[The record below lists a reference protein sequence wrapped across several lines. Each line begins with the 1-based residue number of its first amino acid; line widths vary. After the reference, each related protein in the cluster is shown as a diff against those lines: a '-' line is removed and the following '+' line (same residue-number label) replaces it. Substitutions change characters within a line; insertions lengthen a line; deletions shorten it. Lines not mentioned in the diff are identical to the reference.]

1 MSQLNLPPD
10 MPEDIRRQIE
20 DLAQKNPGMA
30 QGLLRLWEAKRKREA
45 GGVSWNETPAKTP
58 KEAPEEEPPSSGT
71 PDRAGLEAA
80 PPQRPTLAN
89 TDWREVRR
97 FEWQDLLAKA
107 EAELARWG
115 HWKLLGPLAPMVRLL
130 VAHAIRLGARKDPS
144 REAHVFLAQWELAA
158 MLGVSERTVE
168 RWLNDPRYERY
179 RKVARWWIAW
189 ETWYTSGQGI
199 GQEQAVRGGTL
210 WRVRVRPLVRP
221 GRPMKVL
228 APYLALPWRD
238 LGEDAREGRTR
249 RGVSAPDSMSGYK
262 EGLLLGEGVTLRGV
276 VGKPLATWESEK
288 TPLLLDPDTRRT
300 FRELLRLSSVPGGRN
315 GRRSWAQQVASAIA
329 SALGDQKSLRF
340 WLRVAWAA
348 LKQVLYG
355 GGDGA
360 MKVLARVVTIAA
372 EARADGFARS
382 PGAYAQALLRR
393 EGYWDLVAPFQGFK
407 AGVPYAG

>member
-45 GGVSWNETPAKTP
+45 GASWNETPAKTP
-58 KEAPEEEPPSSGT
+58 QEAPEEEPPSSGT

-107 EAELARWG
+107 ERTIEAHGYKEV
-115 HWKLLGPLAPMVRLL
+115 LGPLFPLVRLL
-130 VAHAIRLGARKDPS
+130 VAYAIWEGARLDPS
-144 REAHVFLAQWELAA
+144 REAHVFLPQWEVAQALE
-158 MLGVSERTVE
+158 VSERTVE
-168 RWLNDPRYERY
+168 RWLHDPRYEKYRRY
-179 RKVARWWIAW
+179 ARHWIAW
-189 ETWYTSGQGI
+189 ETWMTSGRALKREG
-199 GQEQAVRGGTL
+199 AVKGGTV
-210 WRVRVRPLVRP
+210 WRVRVRPVYRAI
-221 GRPMKVL
+221 KVL
-228 APYLALPWRD
+228 APYLRLPWRD
-238 LGEDAREGRTR
+238 LEEDRREGRTAR
-249 RGVSAPDSMSGYK
+249 VLSAPDSMSGYK
-262 EGLLLGEGVTLRGV
+262 EGLLLGKPLTLRIV
-276 VGKPLATWESEK
+276 VGKPLATWESKK
-288 TPLLLDPDTRRT
+288 TPLPLDPDTRRN

-315 GRRSWAQQVASAIA
+315 GRRNWAQQVASAIA

-372 EARADGFARS
+372 EARADGFAQS

-393 EGYWDLVAPFQGFK
+393 EGYWDLVGPYQAFK

>member
-107 EAELARWG
+107 ERTIEAHGYKEV
-115 HWKLLGPLAPMVRLL
+115 LGPLFPLVRLL
-130 VAHAIRLGARKDPS
+130 VAYAIWEGARLDPS
-144 REAHVFLAQWELAA
+144 REAHVFLPQWEVAQALE
-158 MLGVSERTVE
+158 VSERTVE
-168 RWLNDPRYERY
+168 RWLHDPRYEKYRRY
-179 RKVARWWIAW
+179 ARHWIAW
-189 ETWYTSGQGI
+189 ETWMTSGRALEREG
-199 GQEQAVRGGTL
+199 AVKGGTV
-210 WRVRVRPLVRP
+210 WRVRVRPVYRAI
-221 GRPMKVL
+221 RVL
-228 APYLALPWRD
+228 APYLRLTWRD
-238 LGEDAREGRTR
+238 LEEDRREGRTAR
-249 RGVSAPDSMSGYK
+249 VLSAHDSMSGYK
-262 EGLLLGEGVTLRGV
+262 EGLLLGKPLTLRIV
-276 VGKPLATWESEK
+276 VGKPLATWESKK
-288 TPLLLDPDTRRT
+288 TPLPLDPDTRRN

-315 GRRSWAQQVASAIA
+315 GRRNWAQQAASAIA
-329 SALGDQKSLRF
+329 AALGDQKSVRF
-340 WLRVAWAA
+340 WLRVVWAA
-348 LKQVLYG
+348 LKQALFG
-355 GGDGA
+355 GGEGA
-360 MKVLARVVTIAA
+360 MRVLARVVGLAA

-393 EGYWDLVAPFQGFK
+393 EGYWDLVAPFQAFR

>member
-58 KEAPEEEPPSSGT
+58 QEAPEEGPPSSGT
-71 PDRAGLEAA
+71 PDRASLEAA

-107 EAELARWG
+107 ERTIEAHGYKEV
-115 HWKLLGPLAPMVRLL
+115 LGPLFPLVRLL
-130 VAHAIRLGARKDPS
+130 VAYAIGEGARLDPS
-144 REAHVFLAQWELAA
+144 REAHVFLPQWEVAQALE
-158 MLGVSERTVE
+158 VSERTVE

-179 RKVARWWIAW
+179 RRYARHWIAW
-189 ETWYTSGQGI
+189 ETWMTSGRALE
-199 GQEQAVRGGTL
+199 QEGAVRGGTV
-210 WRVRVRPLVRP
+210 WRVRVRPVYRAI
-221 GRPMKVL
+221 RVL
-228 APYLALPWRD
+228 APYLRLPWRD
-238 LGEDAREGRTR
+238 LEEDRREGRTAR
-249 RGVSAPDSMSGYK
+249 VLSAPDSMSGYK
-262 EGLLLGEGVTLRGV
+262 EGLLLGKPLTLRIV
-276 VGKPLATWESEK
+276 VGKPLATWESKK
-288 TPLLLDPDTRRT
+288 TPLPLDPDTRRN

-315 GRRSWAQQVASAIA
+315 GRRSWAQQAASAIA
-329 SALGDQKSLRF
+329 AALGDQKSVRF
-340 WLRVAWAA
+340 WLRVVWAA
-348 LKQVLYG
+348 LKQALFG
-355 GGDGA
+355 GGEGA
-360 MKVLARVVTIAA
+360 MRVLARVVGLAA

-393 EGYWDLVAPFQGFK
+393 EGYWDLVAPFQAFR

>member
-45 GGVSWNETPAKTP
+45 GGVSWNKTPAKTP
-58 KEAPEEEPPSSGT
+58 QEAPEEEPPSSGT

-97 FEWQDLLAKA
+97 FEWQDLLSKA
-107 EAELARWG
+107 EKTLEAYGYRD
-115 HWKLLGPLAPMVRLL
+115 LLGPLFPLVRYL
-130 VAHAIRLGARKDPS
+130 VAHAIREGARLDPS
-144 REAHVFLAQWELAA
+144 REAHIFLPQWEVAQA
-158 MLGVSERTVE
+158 LGVSERTVE
-168 RWLNDPRYERY
+168 RWLHDLRYEKY
-179 RKVARWWIAW
+179 RRFARHWIAW
-189 ETWYTSGQGI
+189 ETWMTSGRALEREG
-199 GQEQAVRGGTL
+199 AVKGGTV
-210 WRVRVRPLVRP
+210 WRVRVRPVYRAI
-221 GRPMKVL
+221 KVL
-228 APYLALPWRD
+228 APYLRLPWRD
-238 LGEDAREGRTR
+238 LEDDREKGRTAR
-249 RGVSAPDSMSGYK
+249 VLSDPDSMSGYK
-262 EGLLLGEGVTLRGV
+262 ETLRLGSGLTLRVV

>member
-10 MPEDIRRQIE
+10 MPEDIRRQIA

-45 GGVSWNETPAKTP
+45 GGVSWNKTPAKTP
-58 KEAPEEEPPSSGT
+58 QEAPEEEPPSSGT

-97 FEWQDLLAKA
+97 FEWQDLLSKA
-107 EAELARWG
+107 EKTLEAYGYRD
-115 HWKLLGPLAPMVRLL
+115 LLGPLFPLVRYL
-130 VAHAIRLGARKDPS
+130 VAHAIREGARLDPS
-144 REAHVFLAQWELAA
+144 REAHIFLPQWEVAQALE
-158 MLGVSERTVE
+158 VSERTVE
-168 RWLNDPRYERY
+168 RWLHDPRYEKY
-179 RKVARWWIAW
+179 RRFARHWIAW
-189 ETWYTSGQGI
+189 ETWMTSGRALEREG
-199 GQEQAVRGGTL
+199 AVKGGTV
-210 WRVRVRPLVRP
+210 WRVRVRPVYRAI
-221 GRPMKVL
+221 KVL
-228 APYLALPWRD
+228 APYLRLPWRD
-238 LGEDAREGRTR
+238 LEDDREKGRTAR
-249 RGVSAPDSMSGYK
+249 VLSDPDSMSGYK
-262 EGLLLGEGVTLRGV
+262 ETLRLGSGLTLRVV

>member
-10 MPEDIRRQIE
+10 MPEDIRRQIA

-45 GGVSWNETPAKTP
+45 GGVSWNKTPAKTP
-58 KEAPEEEPPSSGT
+58 QEAPEEEPPSSGT

-97 FEWQDLLAKA
+97 FEWQDLLSKA
-107 EAELARWG
+107 EKTLEAYGYRD
-115 HWKLLGPLAPMVRLL
+115 LLGPLFPLVRYL
-130 VAHAIRLGARKDPS
+130 VAHAIREGARLDPS
-144 REAHVFLAQWELAA
+144 REAHIFLPQWEVAQALE
-158 MLGVSERTVE
+158 VSERTVE
-168 RWLNDPRYERY
+168 RWLHDPRYEKY
-179 RKVARWWIAW
+179 RRFARHWIAW
-189 ETWYTSGQGI
+189 ETWMTSGRALEREG
-199 GQEQAVRGGTL
+199 AVKGGTV
-210 WRVRVRPLVRP
+210 WRVRVRPVYRAI
-221 GRPMKVL
+221 KVL
-228 APYLALPWRD
+228 APYLRLPWRD
-238 LGEDAREGRTR
+238 LEDDREKGRTAR
-249 RGVSAPDSMSGYK
+249 VLSDPDSMSGYK
-262 EGLLLGEGVTLRGV
+262 ETLRLGSGLTLRVV

-393 EGYWDLVAPFQGFK
+393 EGYWDLVAPFQGCK

>member
-45 GGVSWNETPAKTP
+45 GGVSWNKTPAKTP
-58 KEAPEEEPPSSGT
+58 QEAPEEEPPSSGT

-97 FEWQDLLAKA
+97 FEWQDLLSKA
-107 EAELARWG
+107 EKTLEAYGYRD
-115 HWKLLGPLAPMVRLL
+115 LLGPLFPLVRYL
-130 VAHAIRLGARKDPS
+130 VAHAIREGARLDPS
-144 REAHVFLAQWELAA
+144 REAHIFLPQWEVAQALE
-158 MLGVSERTVE
+158 VSERTVE
-168 RWLNDPRYERY
+168 RWLHDPRYEKY
-179 RKVARWWIAW
+179 RRFARHWIAW
-189 ETWYTSGQGI
+189 ETWMTSGRALEREG
-199 GQEQAVRGGTL
+199 AVKGGTV
-210 WRVRVRPLVRP
+210 WRVRVRPVYRAI
-221 GRPMKVL
+221 KVL
-228 APYLALPWRD
+228 APYLRLPWRD
-238 LGEDAREGRTR
+238 LEDDREKGRTAR
-249 RGVSAPDSMSGYK
+249 VLSDPDSMSGYK
-262 EGLLLGEGVTLRGV
+262 ETLRLGSGLTLRVV

>member
-80 PPQRPTLAN
+80 PTLAN

-107 EAELARWG
+107 ERTIEAHGYKEV
-115 HWKLLGPLAPMVRLL
+115 LGPLFPLVRLL
-130 VAHAIRLGARKDPS
+130 VAYAIWEGARLDPS
-144 REAHVFLAQWELAA
+144 REAHVFLPQWEVAQALE
-158 MLGVSERTVE
+158 VSERTVE
-168 RWLNDPRYERY
+168 RWLHDPRYEKYRRY
-179 RKVARWWIAW
+179 ARHWIAW
-189 ETWYTSGQGI
+189 ETWMTSGRALEREG
-199 GQEQAVRGGTL
+199 AVKGGTV
-210 WRVRVRPLVRP
+210 WRVRVRPVYRAI
-221 GRPMKVL
+221 RVL
-228 APYLALPWRD
+228 APYLRLTWRD
-238 LGEDAREGRTR
+238 LEEDRREGRTAR
-249 RGVSAPDSMSGYK
+249 VLSAPDSMSGYK
-262 EGLLLGEGVTLRGV
+262 EGLLLGKPLTLRIV
-276 VGKPLATWESEK
+276 VGKPLSTWESKK
-288 TPLLLDPDTRRT
+288 TPLPLDPDTRRN

-315 GRRSWAQQVASAIA
+315 GRRNWAQQAASAIA
-329 SALGDQKSLRF
+329 AALGDQKSVRF
-340 WLRVAWAA
+340 WLRVVWAA
-348 LKQVLYG
+348 LKQALFG
-355 GGDGA
+355 GGEGA
-360 MKVLARVVTIAA
+360 MRVLARVVGLAA

-393 EGYWDLVAPFQGFK
+393 EGYWDLVAPFQAFR

>member
-45 GGVSWNETPAKTP
+45 GGVSWNKTPAKTP
-58 KEAPEEEPPSSGT
+58 QEAPEEEPPSSGT

-97 FEWQDLLAKA
+97 FEWQDLLSKA
-107 EAELARWG
+107 EKTLEAYGYRD
-115 HWKLLGPLAPMVRLL
+115 LLGPLFPLVRYL
-130 VAHAIRLGARKDPS
+130 VAHAIREGARLDPS
-144 REAHVFLAQWELAA
+144 REAHIFLPQWEVAQALE
-158 MLGVSERTVE
+158 VSERTVE
-168 RWLNDPRYERY
+168 RWLHDLRYEKY
-179 RKVARWWIAW
+179 RRFARHWIAW
-189 ETWYTSGQGI
+189 ETWMTSGRALEREG
-199 GQEQAVRGGTL
+199 AVKGGTV
-210 WRVRVRPLVRP
+210 WRVRVRPVYRAI
-221 GRPMKVL
+221 KVL
-228 APYLALPWRD
+228 APYLRLPWRD
-238 LGEDAREGRTR
+238 LEDDREKGRTAR
-249 RGVSAPDSMSGYK
+249 VLSDPDSMSGYK
-262 EGLLLGEGVTLRGV
+262 ETLRLGSGLTLRVV